1 MTESTQVPKGKG
13 GGGILRNSSDR
24 DDRRISFF
32 GVEIFDFGI
41 FLVGKCWQLF
51 VLVA

>member
-1 MTESTQVPKGKG
+1 MTESTQVPKGG
-13 GGGILRNSSDR
+13 GGGSNRNSSDR
-24 DDRRISFF
+24 DDRRILG

-41 FLVGKCWQLF
+41 FLVGKFWQLF

>member
-1 MTESTQVPKGKG
+1 MTESTQVPKRVGV
-13 GGGILRNSSDR
+13 LRNSSDR

-41 FLVGKCWQLF
+41 FLVGKFWQLF